1 MSILLHFIFGFFF
14 SFTGSIT
21 PSMLNMTALKISL
34 EKNHREANFY
44 SLGVSL
50 IVSVQAFIAI
60 ILTKYITENPN
71 ILENL
76 EKAGTVIFILLSIY
90 FYKQSK
96 KQKQQEKAS
105 NDRKGNSFLSGILLS
120 MLNMFSIPFFCGI
133 TASLELFNLMSFD
146 KLPVTFFIIG
156 STIGTFCIL
165 FLYGKYANFIQKKTG
180 KLTKSNI
187 NNRGYN
193 KYLKM
198 DGEVSITLDYEKF
211 EEDEKWDGL
220 KGYITNSK
228 LSKKRI
234 VDHYHNLW
242 HIEKAFRMS
251 KTDLRI
257 RPIYRRLKH
266 RIEAHICISFTA
278 YSIYKELER
287 VLLKEKS
294 SLSIERAAELTHN
307 MYKINYTLP
316 ESKQT
321 KSLLLKMD
329 DEQAELH
336 QIIQKNY

>member
-1 MSILLHFIFGFFF
+1 
-14 SFTGSIT
+14 
-21 PSMLNMTALKISL
+21 MLNMTALKISL

-50 IVSVQAFIAI
+50 IVSIQAFIAI

-180 KLTKSNI
+180 KLTK
-187 NNRGYN
+187 
-193 KYLKM
+193 
-198 DGEVSITLDYEKF
+198 D
-211 EEDEKWDGL
+211 
-220 KGYITNSK
+220 
-228 LSKKRI
+228 
-234 VDHYHNLW
+234 
-242 HIEKAFRMS
+242 
-251 KTDLRI
+251 
-257 RPIYRRLKH
+257 
-266 RIEAHICISFTA
+266 ISL
-278 YSIYKELER
+278 I
-287 VLLKEKS
+287 
-294 SLSIERAAELTHN
+294 LSIITGSVAVFML
-307 MYKINYTLP
+307 I
-316 ESKQT
+316 
-321 KSLLLKMD
+321 
-329 DEQAELH
+329 
-336 QIIQKNY
+336 KNVF

>member
-50 IVSVQAFIAI
+50 IVSIQAFIAI

-180 KLTKSNI
+180 KLTK
-187 NNRGYN
+187 
-193 KYLKM
+193 
-198 DGEVSITLDYEKF
+198 D
-211 EEDEKWDGL
+211 
-220 KGYITNSK
+220 
-228 LSKKRI
+228 
-234 VDHYHNLW
+234 
-242 HIEKAFRMS
+242 
-251 KTDLRI
+251 
-257 RPIYRRLKH
+257 
-266 RIEAHICISFTA
+266 ISL
-278 YSIYKELER
+278 I
-287 VLLKEKS
+287 
-294 SLSIERAAELTHN
+294 LSIITGSVAVFML
-307 MYKINYTLP
+307 I
-316 ESKQT
+316 
-321 KSLLLKMD
+321 
-329 DEQAELH
+329 
-336 QIIQKNY
+336 KNVF